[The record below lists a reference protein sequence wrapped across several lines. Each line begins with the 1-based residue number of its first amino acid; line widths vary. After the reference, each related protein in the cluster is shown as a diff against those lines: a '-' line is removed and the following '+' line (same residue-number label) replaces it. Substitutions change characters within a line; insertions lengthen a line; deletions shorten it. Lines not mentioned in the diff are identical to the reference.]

1 MAEPVCQ
8 GCLAVI
14 CVMRTMVDKPRP
26 QPAALTCA
34 SEAGGSVALLWE
46 SLLTLIIQ
54 AFLDEAGPEHGSD
67 R

>member
-1 MAEPVCQ
+1 
-8 GCLAVI
+8 
-14 CVMRTMVDKPRP
+14 
-26 QPAALTCA
+26 LTCA